1 MYRNRV
7 ARVVSRVTVYGEY
20 IPHMHSTLKLLACAS
35 VLAASACLD
44 REQAAKAIEAVQTDG
59 AKPDVMPVMLNRE
72 LPFRYPPAL
81 YARKVQGNV
90 TLHIHIDSTG
100 IVWPES
106 TSVVESSGYPALDSS
121 AVAGSRE
128 LKFEPATTKGHPVG
142 VSLKLPVYFRHPK
155 GKPLAGDTIL
165 QPTRTKPAT

>member
-1 MYRNRV
+1 MYRNRI
-7 ARVVSRVTVYGEY
+7 ARVVSRVPIHGEY
-20 IPHMHSTLKLLACAS
+20 IPHMSSTLKLLACATL
-35 VLAASACLD
+35 LATSACID
-44 REQAAKAIEAVQTDG
+44 RQQAQKAIEAVQTDG
-59 AKPDVMPVMLNRE
+59 AKPDIMPVMLNRE

-100 IVWPES
+100 VVWPES
-106 TSVVESSGYPALDSS
+106 TSVVESSGYPSLDSS

-128 LKFEPATTKGHPVG
+128 LRFRPASTKGRPVS
-142 VSLKLPVYFRHPK
+142 VSLKLPVFFRHPN

-165 QPTRTKPAT
+165 QPSRAKTGP

>member
-1 MYRNRV
+1 MLRN
-7 ARVVSRVTVYGEY
+7 
-20 IPHMHSTLKLLACAS
+20 LKLLACLAPLTAS
-35 VLAASACLD
+35 SCID
-44 REQAAKAIEAVQTDG
+44 RQQAQKAIDAVQADG
-59 AKPDVMPVMLNRE
+59 AKPDIMPVMLNRE

-106 TSVVESSGYPALDSS
+106 TSVVESSGYAGLDSS

-128 LKFEPATTKGHPVG
+128 LRFEPATTKGHPVG
-142 VSLKLPVYFRHPK
+142 VSLKLPVFFRHPN

-165 QPTRTKPAT
+165 QPTRVKPAP